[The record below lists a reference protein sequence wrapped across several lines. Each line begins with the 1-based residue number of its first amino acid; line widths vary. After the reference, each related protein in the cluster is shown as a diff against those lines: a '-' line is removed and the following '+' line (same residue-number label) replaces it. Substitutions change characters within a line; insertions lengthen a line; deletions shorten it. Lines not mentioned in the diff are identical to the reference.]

1 MLVTHKTKCVTR
13 ILFTITHQIKICPFT
28 FSLPIKYF
36 QPYKK
41 IIVSCHRAHLYVLG
55 AGVYLQLQHFSSLI
69 LYFRKKKGCSIS
81 LVAEKRKHYN
91 QVHYNRRYHFMVRSM
106 QGQSYRQNTFN
117 RIKKLQFR
125 VIGLLY
131 VLGACMCPQSKHFP
145 SLVLYFRKRKVVQ
158 SRWQRKNKNFTAGYI
173 TTSATFLWSVPFM
186 DNLTDRR
193 KDGVIN
199 HTYIIIK
206 FHFIGKTII

>member
-81 LVAEKRKHYN
+81 LVAEKKKTLQPGTLQPPLPFYGPFHVGAILQIEYI
-91 QVHYNRRYHFMVRSM
+91 QPYKKIIVSCHWASLCAGSM
-106 QGQSYRQNTFN
+106 YVSTIKTFS
-117 RIKKLQFR
+117 IPSF
-125 VIGLLY
+125 
-131 VLGACMCPQSKHFP
+131 VL
-145 SLVLYFRKRKVVQ
+145 
-158 SRWQRKNKNFTAGYI
+158 
-173 TTSATFLWSVPFM
+173 
-186 DNLTDRR
+186 
-193 KDGVIN
+193 
-199 HTYIIIK
+199 
-206 FHFIGKTII
+206 